1 VQCMPGYL
9 AWLAWVVFALPP
21 LYRFM

>member
-1 VQCMPGYL
+1 VRCMPGYL